1 MANTKSVDYHAT
13 NILQLHVDLHK
24 LPPQHPDYEKIED
37 QLSRQRTAWV
47 NKLDFNVRVAQNEKS
62 PWTDEELGLVTIP
75 MEKKAASGH
84 PQTGDYIFEILNDD
98 QSITTGGLCV
108 ERKGVTRW
116 SGRMVGCD
124 LYSTFS
130 KKDNR
135 RRFEAEFKRFQ
146 KDPRFNLFVLIAE
159 CSYLEYLSFKPKF
172 NGKNYNK
179 TNYGMN
185 VAARRATIA
194 KLISMGVVVHF
205 AGTRRAAVELYSDL
219 VVQWCR
225 THYTQILNI

>member
-1 MANTKSVDYHAT
+1 MKSVDDYAAT
-13 NILQLHVDLHK
+13 ILQLHVELQR
-24 LPPQHPDYEKIED
+24 LPPQHPDYEKTD
-37 QLSRQRTAWV
+37 DKLSRQLTAWSK
-47 NKLDFNVRVAQNEKS
+47 KLNITVSVASNEQT
-62 PWTDEELGLVTIP
+62 PWQSEEIGHPCIP
-75 MEKKAASGH
+75 MATKQASGT
-84 PQTGDYIFEILNDD
+84 PQTGDYVAYLDDYDRFAGIL
-98 QSITTGGLCV
+98 V
-108 ERKGVTRW
+108 ERKGTTREN
-116 SGRMVGCD
+116 GRMTGCD

-135 RRFEAEFKRFQ
+135 RRFEAEFKRYQ

-194 KLISMGVVVHF
+194 KLISMGIDVHF
-205 AGTRRAAVELYSDL
+205 AGTRQAAVELYSDI
-219 VVQWCR
+219 VR
-225 THYTQILNI
+225 

>member
-1 MANTKSVDYHAT
+1 MTKSIDDYAAT
-13 NILQLHVDLHK
+13 ILQLHEELQG
-24 LPPQHPDYEKIED
+24 LPPQHPDYETIED
-37 QLSRQRTAWV
+37 KLSRQRTAWSK
-47 NKLDFNVRVAQNEKS
+47 KLELNVRVASNEQQ
-62 PWTDEELGLVTIP
+62 PWTDDEIGLVTIP
-75 MEKKAASGH
+75 MEKKAASGYN
-84 PQTGDYIFEILNDD
+84 QTGDYIFEILNDD

-108 ERKGVTRW
+108 ERKGATRER
-116 SGRMVGCD
+116 GRMVGCD

-159 CSYLEYLSFKPKF
+159 CSYLEYLTFKPKF

-179 TNYGMN
+179 TNFGMN

-194 KLISMGVVVHF
+194 KLISMGIDVQF
-205 AGTRRAAVELYSDL
+205 AGTRQAAVELYPDL
-219 VVQWCR
+219 VLQWCR
-225 THYTQILNI
+225 GNYERVLNID